1 MTGWR
6 QVVRR
11 VLPVVLA
18 ATCMLVPGI
27 SARPVHKAK
36 RAGHYVA
43 KHQSRQASS
52 RRARAPKRK
61 VEHRAVT
68 RRAPA
73 HRAKR
78 SRRYH
83 RTAYHRRYRRHHF
96 RIPARPSSDRIEQIQ
111 RALSRTGYYQGDPTG
126 RWDSDT
132 VAAMKNFQQAHGISP
147 TGKIDAPSLQQL
159 GLGSDVA
166 GLAPPRPVISTNP
179 PDSAKE
185 SKGAGSR

>member
-11 VLPVVLA
+11 VLPAALLA
-18 ATCMLVPGI
+18 ATCMLVPGL
-27 SARPVHKAK
+27 SATPVRKAK
-36 RAGHYVA
+36 QRKHSVA
-43 KHQSRQASS
+43 KHHVVH
-52 RRARAPKRK
+52 RAP
-61 VEHRAVT
+61 VHRT
-68 RRAPA
+68 
-73 HRAKR
+73 KR

-96 RIPARPSSDRIEQIQ
+96 RTPARPSSNRIEQIQ

-126 RWDSDT
+126 RWDSST
-132 VAAMKNFQQAHGISP
+132 VAAMKGFQQAHGISP

-166 GLAPPRPVISTNP
+166 GLGAPRPVISTNP
-179 PDSAKE
+179 PDSSKDR
-185 SKGAGSR
+185 KGAGSR